1 MGALSPSPQRIIPVL
16 AFPCVFLYKVWK
28 QFSHINKLGASAM
41 NKALA
46 SLTIATTLAFAQPAM
61 GAKAVGPFGPD
72 IARFTIDTPD
82 GWMPDAIPDGVL
94 VINKEGSASMSIVV
108 RPTQGK
114 KAEEI
119 AKDFAEALELKDPK
133 MTRQDDNSYTISG
146 RNEDGKAVAGV
157 IYVRGETVMDLS
169 METENPA
176 TALPS
181 SLRPEMV

>member
-1 MGALSPSPQRIIPVL
+1 
-16 AFPCVFLYKVWK
+16 
-28 QFSHINKLGASAM
+28 M

-46 SLTIATTLAFAQPAM
+46 SLVITTTLALAPSALPA
-61 GAKAVGPFGPD
+61 ATSGPFGPNF
-72 IARFTIDTPD
+72 ARFTIDTPD

-94 VINKEGSASMSIVV
+94 VINKEGTASMSIVV

-119 AKDFAEALELKDPK
+119 AKDFTEALDLKDPK
-133 MTRQDDNSYTISG
+133 VTKQDDNSYTISG
-146 RNEDGKAVAGV
+146 RNDDGKAVGGI

-176 TALPS
+176 TDMPVMQGIFKS
-181 SLRPEMV
+181 VKDYQ

>member
-1 MGALSPSPQRIIPVL
+1 
-16 AFPCVFLYKVWK
+16 
-28 QFSHINKLGASAM
+28 M

-46 SLTIATTLAFAQPAM
+46 SLIITTTIALAPSDLPA
-61 GAKAVGPFGPD
+61 ATVGPFGPNF
-72 IARFTIDTPD
+72 ARFTIDTPD

-94 VINKEGSASMSIVV
+94 VINKEGTASMSIVV

-133 MTRQDDNSYTISG
+133 VTKQDDNSYTISG
-146 RNEDGKAVAGV
+146 HNEDGKAIGGI

-169 METENPA
+169 METDDPA
-176 TALPS
+176 TDMPVMRGIFKS
-181 SLRPEMV
+181 VKDYQ

>member
-1 MGALSPSPQRIIPVL
+1 
-16 AFPCVFLYKVWK
+16 
-28 QFSHINKLGASAM
+28 M

-46 SLTIATTLAFAQPAM
+46 SLIITTTIALAPSALPA
-61 GAKAVGPFGPD
+61 ATVGPFGPNF
-72 IARFTIDTPD
+72 ARFTIDTPD

-94 VINKEGSASMSIVV
+94 VINKEGTASMSIVV

-133 MTRQDDNSYTISG
+133 VTKQDDNSYTISG
-146 RNEDGKAVAGV
+146 RNEDGKAVGGI

-169 METENPA
+169 METEDPA
-176 TALPS
+176 TDMPVMQGILLK
-181 SLRPEMV
+181 SLY